1 MPSPSHHP
9 HDRFFRAAFSQ
20 LPVVKDF
27 LRNFVPQELIQNL
40 KLDSLTQVEA
50 SYLDKRL
57 KEHLSDVVYDC
68 QYGEE
73 QVTITLLFEHK
84 SYLTNLPW
92 LQLLRYLLNAYD
104 SQRRNHPKAK
114 SLNPVIPIVVYH
126 GEKGWEVKPIHQD
139 FIGIDHRLRPFI
151 PEFSYLLTDLSEY
164 SESQLMEMESNWV
177 KHAFLALKL
186 SRRQGLFN
194 RLAFILQGMS
204 MNPENEPIANFIDL
218 IIVYLFQASD
228 LEDKLLEKIESL
240 DVPLKE
246 KVMTI
251 YDSIY
256 DDAIKK
262 GLKTGIDK
270 GIEQGRELGIELG
283 RELGRKLGRELGR
296 EEGRI
301 EGEVNGLKKGELR
314 KSFQVFNNGLT
325 RGILLEDLI
334 AITGISRKQA
344 LQWKK
349 HIEAGGTVED
359 LFNFIR

>member
-1 MPSPSHHP
+1 M
-9 HDRFFRAAFSQ
+9 
-20 LPVVKDF
+20 KDF
-27 LRNFVPQELIQNL
+27 LRNFVPQEIFQNL
-40 KLDSLTQVEA
+40 KLDSLTQIQA

-68 QYGEE
+68 QYGQE

-84 SYLTNLPW
+84 SYLTSLPW

-104 SQRRNHPKAK
+104 SQKRNRPKAK
-114 SLNPVIPIVVYH
+114 KLNPVIPIVVYH
-126 GEKGWEVKPIHQD
+126 GEKGWEVKPIYQD
-139 FIGIDHRLRPFI
+139 FVGIDHTLRPFV

-186 SRRQGLFN
+186 SRQQGLFN
-194 RLAFILQGMS
+194 RLEFILKGMS

-228 LEDKLLEKIESL
+228 LEEKLLEKIESL
-240 DVPLKE
+240 DIPLKE

-270 GIEQGRELGIELG
+270 GIAQGRELGRELGIELG
-283 RELGRKLGRELGR
+283 RELGREQGREQGR
-296 EEGRI
+296 K
-301 EGEVNGLKKGELR
+301 EGEVEGLQKGELR
-314 KSFQVFNNGLT
+314 KSFQVFKNGLA
-325 RGILLEDLI
+325 RSIRLEDLI

-344 LQWKK
+344 LEWKK
-349 HIEAGGTVED
+349 HIEAGGTDDD
-359 LFNFIR
+359 LFNMSQKK